1 MKKGRLI
8 LLCLVLVL
16 GFYWYVTNEMDTWA
30 RIDGVLD
37 AAKLTKTSSS
47 YCVYDNDP
55 HAAGQGR
62 GMAEESVLYEMIGY
76 VREQGVNPVS
86 AFLALYDRGLFT
98 GSKESR
104 DGLLIEQYDAL
115 ENPRELEWNQ
125 DWELREYE
133 YSADGAAELLEDAV
147 KLSGAIGSNSGLE
160 RKLLDVEG
168 RLNGCVYDS
177 RSEDCLYSYH
187 IEYSDAGAAVLCCY
201 FRSGDGRTI
210 SDVEFQLMLCEYIT
224 DSQWAGSSY
233 FFRGLQIDRRQQ
245 FAALATAMDH
255 IMAGH
260 CGDRERREDDYGSL
274 VQIPE
279 SYTIGERSV
288 TAGVRTYQG
297 EANEAGETE
306 TVELYHYRIR

>member
-1 MKKGRLI
+1 MKKGKLI
-8 LLCLVLVL
+8 LLCLVLVA
-16 GFYWYVTNEMDTWA
+16 GFYWYYTNEMDTRA
-30 RIDGVLD
+30 RIYGELD
-37 AAKLTKTSSS
+37 TSRLTKTSSS

-55 HAAGQGR
+55 NAAGQGR

-98 GSKESR
+98 GSGESQ
-104 DGLLIEQYDAL
+104 GPLLIEQYDAF
-115 ENPRELEWNQ
+115 EEPRELDWSQ
-125 DWELREYE
+125 DWEPRKYE

-147 KLSGAIGSNSGLE
+147 KLSGAIGSGSGLE

-168 RLNGCVYDS
+168 RLNGSVYDS
-177 RSEDCLYSYH
+177 RREDCLYSYH
-187 IEYSDAGAAVLCCY
+187 IAYSDAGATVLCCY
-201 FRSGDGRTI
+201 FRSGDSRTI
-210 SDVEFQLMLCEYIT
+210 SDVEFQLMFCEYIAEG
-224 DSQWAGSSY
+224 QWAGSSA

-255 IMAGH
+255 IMVGRG
-260 CGDRERREDDYGSL
+260 GDRTRTEDNYGSL

-288 TAGVRTYQG
+288 TAEVRSYLGKET
-297 EANEAGETE
+297 EAGDAEA
-306 TVELYHYRIR
+306 VELYHYRIR